1 MGGLVQLVAGTSAVV
16 LPARV
21 GAPMMGYGA
30 REGPAEA
37 LHDPLHAR
45 ALYVRGASDVLIIA
59 CELCL
64 IAPSQADAVRAAL
77 AARTGVA
84 AERILVAC
92 THTHSGPDSGFAA
105 LLGGREL
112 PTDAEALMDGAV
124 EAGARAVDAALPARL
139 GVGRAQA
146 WIGRNRSREN
156 GPLDPDILVV
166 RVDRE
171 DGRPLALLYV
181 HGCHP
186 TVLGHENR
194 AYSADWPG
202 ASARAIAERH
212 CGANAIFL
220 LGAHADIDPRTRG
233 IQDLAVEGR
242 SLGAGFDRVEELG
255 REVGLAVAEAA
266 EKIETRRDAAVG
278 ARSRRL
284 ELATHA
290 PSDAERRAALRAVG
304 LPEDAEPGTQELYR
318 LEREQTRELSGAE
331 RRERIARVRLYLRGR
346 TAARFAFGERPR
358 VEAQVLRLGPARL
371 LGLPAEATT
380 EVGLDWKRR
389 CGAPAA
395 VLSIANGWLRYLP
408 HSKSYAE
415 PGAHQRYEILQ
426 AALVEEA
433 AERLLQAGEGL
444 DQALSRELHA

>member
-1 MGGLVQLVAGTSAVV
+1 MQLVAGTSAVV
-16 LPARV
+16 LPARI

-30 REGPAEA
+30 REGPAES

-45 ALYVRGASDVLIIA
+45 ALYLRGASDVLVVA

-64 IAPSQADAVRAAL
+64 MAPAQADDIRAEL
-77 AARTGVA
+77 VQRTGVA
-84 AERILVAC
+84 SERILVAC
-92 THTHSGPDSGFAA
+92 THTHAGPDSGFAA
-105 LLGGREL
+105 LMAGRPL
-112 PTDAEALMDGAV
+112 PDDARGWMDAAV
-124 EAGARAVDAALPARL
+124 EAGACAVDAAGPARL
-139 GVGRAQA
+139 GVGHARA
-146 WIGRNRSREN
+146 WIGRNRSRRD
-156 GPLDPDILVV
+156 GPIDPDILVI

-171 DGRPLALLYV
+171 DGRPLALLYI

-186 TVLGHENR
+186 TVLGHDCR

-202 ASARAIAERH
+202 ASARAIAERQP
-212 CGANAIFL
+212 GVNAIFL
-220 LGAHADIDPRTRG
+220 LGAHADVDPRTRG
-233 IQDLAVEGR
+233 LQDLAVEGR
-242 SLGAGFDRVEELG
+242 SLGSGFDQVEDLG

-266 EKIETRRDAAVG
+266 AKIETRSEVVVG

-284 ELATHA
+284 EIATHA
-290 PSDAERRAALRAVG
+290 PSEADRRAALRAVG
-304 LPEDAEPGTQELYR
+304 LPEDADPGTQELYR
-318 LEREQTRELSGAE
+318 LERDQTRGLPAAE

-395 VLSIANGWLRYLP
+395 VVSIANGWLRYLP

-415 PGAHQRYEILQ
+415 PGARERYEILQ
-426 AALVEEA
+426 AALAEEA

-444 DQALSRELHA
+444 ERELSRELLS